1 MLYFEPNFVDEALVL
16 LDRFGP
22 DARVLAG
29 GTRLRFALEH
39 DGESEKIALIN
50 VKRIADM
57 RGISKAGA
65 HLRIGSL
72 ATAAALAADEQAR
85 AFAPLL
91 VKAAATLGAVQ
102 LRNVATVGGNLCS
115 GDPASDLSA
124 ALLAYDAR
132 CELASSQE
140 QSRIVGIE
148 QLLSKRAPVLAT
160 GELLVAVEIPIG
172 EHRYAYEKLM
182 TRRAFEMALVAV
194 AARCR
199 LEGARVSDVHIALA
213 GAGETPLRA
222 AATEAWLQGKSLDE
236 STAEEAGRVAAAQ
249 DAKPVTD
256 HRAGAAYRRQLVA
269 VLTRRALL
277 SMSSGITSEGARP

>member
-22 DARVLAG
+22 NARVLAG
-29 GTRLRFALEH
+29 GTRLRFQLDHGDEDA
-39 DGESEKIALIN
+39 KIALVN

-57 RGISKAGA
+57 RGIQRTGA
-65 HLRIGSL
+65 FLRVGAL
-72 ATAAALAADEQAR
+72 ATAAALTADEHAR
-85 AFAPLL
+85 TFAPLL
-91 VKAAATLGAVQ
+91 VRAAETLGAVQ

-124 ALLAYDAR
+124 ALLACEAR

-140 QSRIVGIE
+140 QSRSVGIE
-148 QLLSKRAPVLAT
+148 QLLAKGAPVLAA

-172 EHRYAYEKLM
+172 EHRHAYEKVT

-199 LEGARVSDVHIALA
+199 LEGDTLNDVHIALA

-222 AATEAWLQGKSLDE
+222 AAAEAWLRGRRLDE
-236 STAEEAGRVAAAQ
+236 TTAREAGRVAAAD

-256 HRAGAAYRRQLVA
+256 HRAGAAYRRQLVS
-269 VLTRRALL
+269 VLTQRALL
-277 SMSSGITSEGARP
+277 SMSSQATSTGARP

>member
-29 GTRLRFALEH
+29 GTRLRFALHPGDEA
-39 DGESEKIALIN
+39 EKIALVN
-50 VKRIADM
+50 VKRISDM
-57 RGISKAGA
+57 RGIQRAGA
-65 HLRIGSL
+65 FLRVGAL
-72 ATAAALAADEQAR
+72 ATAAALTADEQAR
-85 AFAPLL
+85 TFAPLL
-91 VKAAATLGAVQ
+91 VRAAESLGAVQ
-102 LRNVATVGGNLCS
+102 LRNVATVGGNICS

-132 CELASSQE
+132 CEVASSQE
-140 QSRIVGIE
+140 QSRIVAIE
-148 QLLSKRAPVLAT
+148 QLLSKRAPILAS

-172 EHRYAYEKLM
+172 EHRCAYEKVM

-199 LEGARVSDVHIALA
+199 LEGDTLNDVHIALA

-222 AATEAWLQGKSLDE
+222 AGAEAWLRGRRLDE
-236 STAEEAGRVAAAQ
+236 ATATEAGRVAAVH

-256 HRAGAAYRRQLVA
+256 HRAGAEYRRHLVS
-269 VLTRRALL
+269 VLTQRALL
-277 SMSSGITSEGARP
+277 SMSSSPTSARSNL